1 MVASNV
7 AKGQKTRAML
17 VTLLQGAPANMRH
30 KPVGATFD
38 PEQSEALA
46 FIKSRLQ
53 GDPGAV
59 SVEAQRLFNLAKE
72 HRVIRYSSGDGTWH
86 FTPTGVESPVKP
98 AGRRVSPVPDA
109 DSGPQIF
116 SRFGNAPVLKITTWA
131 NR

>member
-1 MVASNV
+1 MVANNV

-17 VTLLQGAPANMRH
+17 FTLLQGAPANMRH

-53 GDPGAV
+53 GDPVAV
-59 SVEAQRLFNLAKE
+59 SKEAQRLFNLAKK
-72 HRVIRYSSGDGTWH
+72 HRVIRYSSGDGTWYL
-86 FTPTGVESPVKP
+86 TLTGLKNPVKP
-98 AGRRVSPVPDA
+98 AGRRASPVA
-109 DSGPQIF
+109 AQNSGPQLF
-116 SRFGNAPVLKITTWA
+116 SRFGNSPVLKITTWA

>member
-86 FTPTGVESPVKP
+86 FTPTGLESPVKP
-98 AGRRVSPVPDA
+98 AGRRASPIA
-109 DSGPQIF
+109 AGQTLAHNYSLG
-116 SRFGNAPVLKITTWA
+116 SETHLC
-131 NR
+131 